1 MAKNFVRFLV
11 VLTTL
16 IFNTSH
22 AASNMMNVRI
32 WVLSACRFETNGDL
46 IKNFGN
52 LNNADVTIKN
62 VVPIHCTNGTN
73 FRITLNQGLHA
84 NGQQRQMAQLNG
96 SARLPYSLI
105 ASPEQGVGTGDRID
119 ILLTG
124 LVKKSDFQ
132 NRPVGN
138 YADTVLLTIEP

>member
-1 MAKNFVRFLV
+1 MAKNFIRFLV
-11 VLTTL
+11 VFSALL
-16 IFNTSH
+16 FSTSH

-32 WVLSACRFETNGDL
+32 WVLSACRFENQGDL

-52 LNNADVTIKN
+52 LSNADVTIKN

-84 NGQQRQMAQLNG
+84 SGQQRQMAQLNG
-96 SARLPYSLI
+96 SARLPYSLT

-124 LVKKSDFQ
+124 VVKKTDFQ
-132 NRPVGN
+132 SRPVGN